1 MCITEG
7 LVMGVRIKFFS
18 MYLTL
23 DRIVLLLLSIL
34 AIFMLFGFVAN
45 LVRKGIRNREA
56 KSFIITGLQL
66 LFMVVAIIL
75 MLKYVFR

>member
-1 MCITEG
+1 
-7 LVMGVRIKFFS
+7 MGVRIKFFS

-34 AIFMLFGFVAN
+34 
-45 LVRKGIRNREA
+45 VRKGVKNREA

>member
-1 MCITEG
+1 
-7 LVMGVRIKFFS
+7 MGVRIKFFS

-34 AIFMLFGFVAN
+34 MIFMLFGFVAN
-45 LVRKGIRNREA
+45 LVRKGVKNREA

-66 LFMVVAIIL
+66 LYMVVAKIL
-75 MLKYVFR
+75 MRKYVCR

>member
-1 MCITEG
+1 M
-7 LVMGVRIKFFS
+7 
-18 MYLTL
+18 
-23 DRIVLLLLSIL
+23 
-34 AIFMLFGFVAN
+34 IFMLFGFVAN
-45 LVRKGIRNREA
+45 LVRKGVKNREA